1 MSIVRDL
8 AKIAAEKLIY
18 TLETPREVRRQERR
32 QRRSQSEPWQTRYFG
47 MLPMSFQVWRAN
59 RKRSDHLQETDSQ
72 LGDRRQ
78 AEELQQVQH
87 QHHNPQ
93 PQP

>member
-18 TLETPREVRRQERR
+18 TLETPREVRREERR

-59 RKRSDHLQETDSQ
+59 RRRTDHLQETDYQ
-72 LGDRRQ
+72 EGDRNQ
-78 AEELQQVQH
+78 AEELHQVQN
-87 QHHNPQ
+87 QQNNPQ